1 MTAKTGDRGID
12 MLDFFSNNP
21 LIAMMLLCCGWP
33 ALWATAAFFVGKC
46 GVPVRIRWLGFK
58 NDVEV

>member
-1 MTAKTGDRGID
+1 

-33 ALWATAAFFVGKC
+33 ALWATAAFFVGKY